1 VAAAVVEYLAE
12 RQPPPRIGSYWI
24 AAEARGQAQAIIRS
38 RELRIGPLSSVDD
51 AFVWDEGEG
60 DSTRVWW
67 IDTRLSYMKRS
78 CAHLGIDVDEHL
90 ELVFERFDVVWPP
103 SFAN

>member
-67 IDTRLSYMKRS
+67 IDTHLSYMKRS
-78 CAHLGIDVDEHL
+78 CAHLGVDVDEHL